1 MSDNLVLAPDG
12 RCKTF
17 DASADGYG
25 RGEGIN
31 AIFIKP
37 LDAAIRNGDPIRA
50 IIRSTATNSDGRTPN
65 ISTPDRESQETLIW
79 RAYSRAGISDPCQ
92 TALFECHGTGTTIGD
107 VTETQAVTSVFGEK
121 GIFIGAVKPNVGH
134 MEGASGLTSVIK
146 AVLSL
151 EHRQIPPNI
160 YFETPHPE
168 IPFEVGKLE
177 VPIDTLPWPEDKE
190 ARVSVNS
197 FGIGGANAHVI
208 LDAFQQHDIISAPRK
223 YSHQILALS
232 AWGANALNKKIE
244 QLQSYIEQHPRALR
258 NVAFTFSSRRD
269 HLSHRAFVVTD
280 GDAISTDA
288 FQRGH
293 LPELQASELIFA
305 FTGQG
310 AQWPGMARSLIDAY
324 SQFSNDLQIMDDTLM
339 NCDQTTMDRAECSQP
354 LCTAIQLAM
363 INLLASCGIH
373 PSKVIGHSSGEIAA
387 AYASGAISMETA
399 IILAYYRGQV
409 SSQCEGKGAMMAV
422 GMGPKQVRSYITDG
436 IVVACYNSPESVT
449 LSGDRASLEEVA
461 SRIRSDTPDTL
472 IKMLPVQVAYHSSHM
487 MFAAAHYEELIRPY
501 VTCRPKL
508 AAQMFSTMT
517 GQEIQNTSQ
526 LDAAYWRANLESPV
540 QFTAAMSTALK
551 SVSKLPQPPLVLEI
565 GPHSALSG
573 PIRQIS
579 KDVEISNTYCP
590 TVVRGQDSTSTF
602 LQAVGQA
609 YLHGSRVRF
618 EAVNGPGTCLKDI
631 PPYPWQY
638 DDLGWAESRP
648 PRQWRLR
655 KFPHHELLGSRTLE
669 SGDLEPCWRNILRL
683 DEVPWIWDHNV
694 SGQIVFPCAGYIAM
708 VAEAARQI
716 TGSDKILLRNIL
728 IRNALLLEPSL
739 EYELLT
745 SMRPVTVN
753 DLVESS
759 WYEFTVCSYDG
770 SSWKKHC
777 SGQVMSG
784 TPSDP
789 PPLSRPLV
797 YPRPLSS
804 PYLYRQLKKAGLKY
818 GTTFQGLRDITVS
831 PSTYE
836 AAATVEDDPR
846 LHSGR
851 YLIHPT
857 AIDQCLQL
865 HCVAACRG
873 IAPGVGVV
881 GVPSYI
887 GAVYLTH
894 SSETMSLV
902 VNPTSSG
909 PMSGRLGGDSCLIRS
924 DSSIALSM
932 WDARF
937 FALESEA
944 AIIREEPFLC
954 SHMNY
959 EPEIRLN
966 LTKGLIKRAG
976 VDTGLETTARLA
988 TLAILDFDV
997 LVRDSTPTVPHM
1009 TKYQQWI
1016 QSEALRIRTED
1027 YHSIEEARN
1036 WARMSPGER
1045 LSLWKALLDKVP
1057 DHRLSGFF
1065 ADARYCLESE
1075 MESLMAGKSSAA
1087 QVLAPRDSWK
1097 DIYAYAVN
1105 IFDWDRFFRLV
1116 AHSSPQLR
1124 ILEIGAGTGSATVAA
1139 LRALVDA
1146 SGDRSFARY
1155 VVTDVTPGFLIPLQE
1170 KHGNQLEYA
1179 VLDISLS
1186 PADQGFDVGGFD
1198 LVIASNVIHA
1208 TPSLNKTLI
1217 NVKTLL
1223 RPGGW
1228 FFLHELSAD
1237 VPYVDWVMG
1246 TLPGWWLGDSDQRL
1260 DRPYVK
1266 VDRWNDELT
1275 KAGFLEM
1282 EDFVDDEDFPFQ
1294 LSATMIA
1301 RSAPLKPSL
1310 PVVSLLGTPQT
1321 QQHPWVAVI
1330 EKKLAN
1336 QGYTVRWCVLGD
1348 FVEEGVVISLLDL
1361 DGPFLYD
1368 LSEESFSSF
1377 RNYLSVAQRTLWVTR
1392 LSQKTCSD
1400 PRYGLIQGFSRT
1412 IRAETGIDFRTLEVD
1427 DFNDTTAGLLVR
1439 VFNEFLDEKANP
1451 SGRDYEYTIED
1462 SIVYT
1467 TRCNFLSKE
1476 KQLEVEGNCGPL
1488 RLHPGVRGVL
1498 DTLQWVEEERQMELK
1513 PDDIEVEMKYLSLNF
1528 KDLMFALGLLVT
1540 DLPLGIEGSGV
1551 VRRIGSEVVD
1561 LHAGDAVI
1569 VIQQGTFKTRLITR
1583 ETNCMRIPGGI
1594 SLEQAS
1600 AMPCVYATAIYS
1612 LLTIGNLNKGQTVL
1626 VHSACGGVGLAAIDI
1641 CRMVGAEIYATVSSE
1656 EKIQFLMKNFNLPRD
1671 RIFDSRSV
1679 SFRRG
1684 VLAATNERGVDLV
1697 LNSLAGELLHASWD
1711 CVAPMGKMIEIGK
1724 RDMLEHGKLE
1734 MVHFANNR
1742 SFFGVDLS
1750 EMLDD
1755 YPDLVRGAINEM
1767 FTYCQEG
1774 RLQAQLFPRMFEA
1787 DDIGSAFRHMQ
1798 TGRHI
1803 GKIVVKMPEAPHSLK
1818 YKPIEKRYI
1827 FSPTRSYLLVGG
1839 FGGIGRVLATWMVT
1853 NGARHLV
1860 IMSRSAGQSE
1870 SDQAY
1875 VKELESQGCTV
1886 AVVHGSVEDAESVEQ
1901 AVSASEHELAG
1912 IVNLSLVLQVGLPGL
1927 QTTLK
1932 SVLKLPNFG
1941 KDELFANM
1949 SYAQWLAPQ
1958 GPKIRGTWNLH
1969 NACSEKQLDFFVLF
1983 SSVVGTSGN
1992 PGQSN
1997 YGAANTFVDSFVTYR
2012 RSLGLPATRV
2022 TLGAVEEVGNFSRN
2036 TRLVELFQT
2045 QSRFSLSEKEVI
2057 DAFRLALPHTNTTTD
2072 PPSLIASPLDIM
2084 VGVTSFLNPDQ
2095 MEINNSKALFEQDVR
2110 FNIPSLMRTSKAEAH
2125 NQEADVLLRLFEAIA
2140 NDPSFLND
2148 PKCES
2153 TIICE
2158 LGKRV
2163 GNFSAQAGLD
2173 EKQIASFPIDSLMG
2187 LEVKYWIRRSLDL
2200 ETSVLE
2206 ISQAKTVAGVAAL
2219 VMKGL
2224 RTKYGISAED
2234 GTG

>member
-1 MSDNLVLAPDG
+1 MSA
-12 RCKTF
+12 
-17 DASADGYG
+17 
-25 RGEGIN
+25 
-31 AIFIKP
+31 
-37 LDAAIRNGDPIRA
+37 
-50 IIRSTATNSDGRTPN
+50 
-65 ISTPDRESQETLIW
+65 
-79 RAYSRAGISDPCQ
+79 
-92 TALFECHGTGTTIGD
+92 
-107 VTETQAVTSVFGEK
+107 
-121 GIFIGAVKPNVGH
+121 
-134 MEGASGLTSVIK
+134 
-146 AVLSL
+146 
-151 EHRQIPPNI
+151 
-160 YFETPHPE
+160 
-168 IPFEVGKLE
+168 
-177 VPIDTLPWPEDKE
+177 
-190 ARVSVNS
+190 
-197 FGIGGANAHVI
+197 
-208 LDAFQQHDIISAPRK
+208 
-223 YSHQILALS
+223 
-232 AWGANALNKKIE
+232 
-244 QLQSYIEQHPRALR
+244 
-258 NVAFTFSSRRD
+258 
-269 HLSHRAFVVTD
+269 
-280 GDAISTDA
+280 
-288 FQRGH
+288 
-293 LPELQASELIFA
+293 
-305 FTGQG
+305 
-310 AQWPGMARSLIDAY
+310 
-324 SQFSNDLQIMDDTLM
+324 
-339 NCDQTTMDRAECSQP
+339 
-354 LCTAIQLAM
+354 
-363 INLLASCGIH
+363 
-373 PSKVIGHSSGEIAA
+373 
-387 AYASGAISMETA
+387 
-399 IILAYYRGQV
+399 
-409 SSQCEGKGAMMAV
+409 
-422 GMGPKQVRSYITDG
+422 
-436 IVVACYNSPESVT
+436 
-449 LSGDRASLEEVA
+449 
-461 SRIRSDTPDTL
+461 
-472 IKMLPVQVAYHSSHM
+472 
-487 MFAAAHYEELIRPY
+487 
-501 VTCRPKL
+501 
-508 AAQMFSTMT
+508 
-517 GQEIQNTSQ
+517 
-526 LDAAYWRANLESPV
+526 
-540 QFTAAMSTALK
+540 ALK
-551 SVSKLPQPPLVLEI
+551 SMSERPQPLVLEI

-579 KDVEISNTYCP
+579 KDVEITNTYCP
-590 TVVRGQDSTSTF
+590 TIVRGEDSTSSF
-602 LQAVGQA
+602 LKAVGQA

-618 EAVNGPGTCLKDI
+618 VAVNGSGTCLNDFS
-631 PPYPWQY
+631 PYPWQY

-694 SGQIVFPCAGYIAM
+694 SGKTVFPCAGYIAM
-708 VAEAARQI
+708 VTEAARQF
-716 TGSDKILLRNIL
+716 TGSDQILLRNIL
-728 IRNALLLEPSL
+728 IRTALILEPSL

-759 WYEFTVCSYDG
+759 W
-770 SSWKKHC
+770 
-777 SGQVMSG
+777 SG
-784 TPSDP
+784 TPSGRP
-789 PPLSRPLV
+789 PPSRPLV
-797 YPRPLSS
+797 YPRSLSS
-804 PYLYRQLKKAGLKY
+804 PYLYRRLKKAGLKY
-818 GTTFQGLRDITVS
+818 GTSFQGLRNITVS
-831 PSTYE
+831 PSAYE
-836 AAATVEDDPR
+836 AAATIDDDPR

-887 GAVYLTH
+887 GEVYLTH
-894 SSETMSLV
+894 SSETMSLG

-909 PMSGRLGGDSCLIRS
+909 PTSGSLGGDSRLVRS
-924 DSSIALSM
+924 DGSIALFMS
-932 WDARF
+932 DVRF
-937 FALESEA
+937 FALESEGTML
-944 AIIREEPFLC
+944 REEPFLC
-954 SHMNY
+954 SHMKY

-966 LTKGLIKRAG
+966 RAKGSIKRAA

-988 TLAILDFDV
+988 ILAILDFDV
-997 LVRDSTPTVPHM
+997 LVRNLTPTVPHM

-1027 YHSIEEARN
+1027 YHGIKEAGK
-1036 WARMSPGER
+1036 WARMNPGER
-1045 LSLWKALLDKVP
+1045 VSLWKALLEKVP
-1057 DHRLSGFF
+1057 DTRLSGFF

-1075 MESLMAGKSSAA
+1075 MESLMAGKLSAA

-1097 DIYAYAVN
+1097 DIYAYSVD
-1105 IFDWDRFFRLV
+1105 IFDWDQLFRLV
-1116 AHSSPQLR
+1116 GHSSPQLR

-1208 TPSLNKTLI
+1208 TPSLNKTLM

-1228 FFLHELSAD
+1228 LVLHELSAD

-1246 TLPGWWLGDSDQRL
+1246 TLPGWWLGDSDQRR

-1266 VDRWNDELT
+1266 VDRWNEELM
-1275 KAGFLEM
+1275 KAGFMEM
-1282 EDFVDDEDFPFQ
+1282 EDFVYDEDFPFQ
-1294 LSATMIA
+1294 MSTTMIA
-1301 RSAPLKPSL
+1301 RSTPSKPTV
-1310 PVVSLLGTPQT
+1310 PVVSLLGTLQT
-1321 QQHPWVAVI
+1321 QQHPWAAVI
-1330 EKKLAN
+1330 EKKLSLK
-1336 QGYTVRWCVLGD
+1336 GYTVRWCILGD
-1348 FVEEGVVISLLDL
+1348 CVKESVVISLLDL

-1368 LSEESFSSF
+1368 LSEEGFSKL
-1377 RNYLSVAQRTLWVTR
+1377 RNYLSIGRRTLWVTR
-1392 LSQKTCSD
+1392 ISQKTCSD
-1400 PRYGLIQGFSRT
+1400 PRYGLIQGFGRT
-1412 IRAETGIDFRTLEVD
+1412 IRAETGIDFRTLEID
-1427 DFNDTTAGLLVR
+1427 DLNDTTADLLTQ
-1439 VFNEFLDEKANP
+1439 VFSELLDEKANP

-1462 SIVYT
+1462 GSVYT
-1467 TRCNFLSKE
+1467 TRCNRLSKS

-1498 DTLQWVEEERQMELK
+1498 DTLQWVEEERQISLK
-1513 PDDIEVEMKYLSLNF
+1513 PNEVEVEMKYLSLNF

-1551 VRRIGSEVVD
+1551 IRRVGSEVVD

-1569 VIQQGTFKTRLITR
+1569 AIQQGTFKTQLITR
-1583 ETNCMRIPGGI
+1583 ETNCMRIPDDI

-1626 VHSACGGVGLAAIDI
+1626 IHSACGGVGLAAIDI
-1641 CRMVGAEIYATVSSE
+1641 CRIVGAEIYATVSSE
-1656 EKIQFLMKNFNLPRD
+1656 EKIQFLIRNFNLPRD
-1671 RIFDSRSV
+1671 HIFDSRSF

-1684 VLAATNERGVDLV
+1684 VLAATNGRGVDLV

-1742 SFFGVDLS
+1742 SFYGVDLS

-1787 DDIGSAFRHMQ
+1787 DDIASAFRHMQ

-1803 GKIVVKMPEAPHSLK
+1803 GKIVVRMPEVPHSLK

-1839 FGGIGRVLATWMVT
+1839 FGGIGRVLATWMVI

-1860 IMSRSAGQSE
+1860 MMSRSAGQSE

-1886 AVVHGSVEDAESVEQ
+1886 TAIHGSVEDTDSVEQ

-1912 IVNLSLVLQVGLPGL
+1912 VVNLSLVLQVNLPSY
-1927 QTTLK
+1927 QSIPE

-1949 SYAQWLAPQ
+1949 SYAQWIAPQ
-1958 GPKIRGTWNLH
+1958 GPKIQGTWNLH
-1969 NACSEKQLDFFVLF
+1969 NACSGKQLDFFVLF
-1983 SSVVGTSGN
+1983 SSVVGTAGN

-2036 TRLVELFQT
+2036 TRLVELFQA

-2057 DAFRLALPHTNTTTD
+2057 DALRLALPHTDTTTD
-2072 PPSLIASPLDIM
+2072 PPSLASSPLDIM
-2084 VGVTSFLNPDQ
+2084 VGVTSFLNPAQ
-2095 MEINNSKALFEQDVR
+2095 MEVNNSKASFEQDVR

-2125 NQEADVLLRLFEAIA
+2125 NQEADDVLLRLFEAIA

-2153 TIICE
+2153 TIIRE
-2158 LGKRV
+2158 LGTRV

-2234 GTG
+2234 TVADTS